1 MTLESARTADPALD
15 LRQVTVVRAGRALLD
30 RASLRV
36 GRGEYW
42 AMLGRNGAGKSTLL
56 AVCGARLHPSS
67 GTADVLGQRLGRVEI
82 AALHPSIGHVNP
94 RHDIRS
100 DMPLRTVVL
109 TGLTGT
115 TERRLRWKPSPA
127 DLTRVDA
134 LLRMTGLVDRAD
146 HRWPHLSQGER
157 GRALI
162 ARALVNEPS
171 LLLLDEPT
179 TGLDLAAREQF
190 LETLARVEDVIG
202 LSPTVI
208 HVTHS
213 VEELPERTS
222 HAALVRDGQVVA
234 AGPVESTLTSA
245 VVSDAY
251 DHPIE
256 VEHHGGRWRA
266 HGRRQTR

>member
-1 MTLESARTADPALD
+1 MRSQDPAAAALHLD
-15 LRQVTVVRAGRALLD
+15 DVSVVRAGRALLEH
-30 RASLRV
+30 ASLSARPD
-36 GRGEYW
+36 EYW
-42 AMLGRNGAGKSTLL
+42 ALLGRNGAGKSTLL

-67 GTADVLGQRLGRVEI
+67 GEAWVLGHRLGRVEV
-82 AALHPSIGHVNP
+82 AALHPRIGHVNP
-94 RHDIRS
+94 RHEIRS

-115 TERRLRWKPSPA
+115 TERRIRWEPSA
-127 DLTRVDA
+127 SDTERVDA
-134 LLRMTGLVDRAD
+134 LLETTGLADRAD

-162 ARALVNEPS
+162 ARALINEPP

-190 LETLARVEDVIG
+190 LETLARVDEVVG
-202 LSPTVI
+202 FSPTVI
-208 HVTHS
+208 HVTHT

-222 HAALVRDGQVVA
+222 HAALMRGGQVVA
-234 AGPVESTLTSA
+234 AGPVAETLTSRE
-245 VVSDAY
+245 VSAAF

-256 VEHHGGRWRA
+256 VEHTAGRWRA
-266 HGRRQTR
+266 HGRRTTD